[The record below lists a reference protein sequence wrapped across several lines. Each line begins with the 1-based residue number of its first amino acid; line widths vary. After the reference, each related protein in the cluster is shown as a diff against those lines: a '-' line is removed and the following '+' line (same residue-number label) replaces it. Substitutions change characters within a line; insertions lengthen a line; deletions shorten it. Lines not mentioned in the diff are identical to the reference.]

1 MYNSSFSTQSS
12 MRNALLSEMNLR
24 GFLNQCTDL
33 EKLDKVCSEKSI
45 SAYIGFDCTASS
57 LHVGSLLQIM
67 VLRLLQKHGHQP
79 IVLLGGGTT
88 LIGDPS
94 GKDSTR
100 QILKQ
105 KNIKKNILSIKKI
118 FEKLLNSKN
127 KKTKPIFVDNYS
139 WLGKLKYIDF
149 LRDVGKHFTINK
161 MLTFD
166 SVKLR
171 LERKQSL
178 SYMEFNYMI
187 LQAYDF
193 YQLFKKNNC
202 ILQIGG
208 SVQWG
213 NIVNGVELIRRIL
226 QKEAFGLT
234 TPLITLSSGDKMGK
248 SEKGAVWL
256 DQKLFSA
263 YDYWQFWRN
272 TADEDVKKFLKY
284 FTEIDINEISKK
296 IESEKDIN
304 KLKILLANE
313 ATNILHGSK
322 AAKDSE
328 ETAKETF
335 IRGGI
340 GKEIPEKKISK
351 KLISKGINIID
362 LVFQNGLSSSKSDA
376 RRMLKNK
383 GIKIDDQIISDEKKI
398 IGLEEFS
405 EKNHIKLSIGKK
417 THLKVTAI

>member
-1 MYNSSFSTQSS
+1 LYNSSFSTQSS
-12 MRNALLSEMNLR
+12 MKNALLSEMNLR

-45 SAYIGFDCTASS
+45 SAYIGFDCTATS

-149 LRDVGKHFTINK
+149 LRDVGRHFTINK

-208 SVQWG
+208 SDQWG

-272 TADEDVKKFLKY
+272 TSDEDVKKFLKY

-340 GKEIPEKKISK
+340 GKEIPEKKISR

>member
-1 MYNSSFSTQSS
+1 MK
-12 MRNALLSEMNLR
+12 NALLSEMNLR

-79 IVLLGGGTT
+79 IILLGGGTT

-149 LRDVGKHFTINK
+149 LRDVGRHFTINK

-208 SVQWG
+208 SDQWG

-256 DQKLFSA
+256 NQKLFSA
-263 YDYWQFWRN
+263 YNYWQFWRN

-340 GKEIPEKKISK
+340 GKEIPEKKISR

-383 GIKIDDQIISDEKKI
+383 GIKIDDQIINDEKKI

-405 EKNHIKLSIGKK
+405 EKNHIKLSISNQCQWRYK
-417 THLKVTAI
+417 

>member
-1 MYNSSFSTQSS
+1 MKNSF
-12 MRNALLSEMNLR
+12 LSEMTSR

-33 EKLDKVCSEKSI
+33 EKLEKVSKEKPI
-45 SAYIGFDCTASS
+45 KAYIGFDSTAPS
-57 LHVGSLLQIM
+57 LHVGSLMQIM
-67 VLRLLQKHGHQP
+67 VLRLLQRYGHQP

-100 QILKQ
+100 KILKH
-105 KNIKKNILSIKKI
+105 KDIKKNISGIKKI
-118 FEKLLNSKN
+118 FEKLLSSKN
-127 KKTKPIFVDNYS
+127 KKTKPIFVDNYN

-171 LERKQSL
+171 LDREQSL

-193 YQLFKKNNC
+193 YQLFKKHNC
-202 ILQIGG
+202 ILQMGG
-208 SVQWG
+208 SDQWG
-213 NIVNGVELIRRIL
+213 NIVNGVDLIRRIL
-226 QKEAFGLT
+226 QEEAFGLT
-234 TPLITLSSGDKMGK
+234 TPLITLSSGAKMGK
-248 SEKGAVWL
+248 TEKGAIWL
-256 DQKLFSA
+256 DKKMFSP

-284 FTEIDINEISKK
+284 FTEIEIDKLSNR
-296 IESEKDIN
+296 IDNEKDVN

-313 ATNILHGSK
+313 ATTIMHGSK

-328 ETAKETF
+328 QTAETTF
-335 IRGGI
+335 VQGGI
-340 GKEIPEKKISK
+340 GKNIPEKKMSK
-351 KLISKGINIID
+351 NSISKGINIID
-362 LVFQNGLSSSKSDA
+362 LIFQNELSTSKSEA
-376 RRMLKNK
+376 RRILKNK
-383 GIKIDDQIISDEKKI
+383 GIKINDKVVDDDKKVVGI
-398 IGLEEFS
+398 NEF
-405 EKNHIKLSIGKK
+405 EGKDYIKLSVGKK
-417 THLKVTAI
+417 IHLKVTIT

>member
-1 MYNSSFSTQSS
+1 MK
-12 MRNALLSEMNLR
+12 NAFLSEMSLR

-33 EKLDKVCSEKSI
+33 EKLEKI
-45 SAYIGFDCTASS
+45 SKEKPIKAYIGFDSTAPS
-57 LHVGSLLQIM
+57 LHVGSLMQIM
-67 VLRLLQKHGHQP
+67 VLRLLQRHGHQP

-100 QILKQ
+100 KFLKHKDIN
-105 KNIKKNILSIKKI
+105 KNIVSIKKI
-118 FEKLLNSKN
+118 FEKLLASKN

-171 LERKQSL
+171 LDRQQSL

-193 YQLFKKNNC
+193 YQLCKKHKC
-202 ILQIGG
+202 IFQVGG
-208 SVQWG
+208 SDQWG
-213 NIVNGVELIRRIL
+213 YIIYGVELIRRVL

-234 TPLITLSSGDKMGK
+234 TPLITLSSGAKMGK
-248 SEKGAVWL
+248 TEKGAVWL
-256 DQKLFSA
+256 DKKMFSP

-272 TADEDVKKFLKY
+272 TADEDVKRFLKY
-284 FTEIDINEISKK
+284 FTEVNVEELSNKID
-296 IESEKDIN
+296 SEKDIN

-313 ATNILHGSK
+313 ATTILHGSK
-322 AAKDSE
+322 AAKESV
-328 ETAKETF
+328 ETAKATF
-335 IRGGI
+335 IEGGI
-340 GKEIPEKKISK
+340 GKNIPEKKVSK
-351 KLISKGINIID
+351 ELISKGINILD
-362 LVFQNGLSSSKSDA
+362 LIFENGLTSSKSDA
-376 RRMLKNK
+376 RRILKNR
-383 GIKIDDQIISDEKKI
+383 GIKINDKVVDDEKKI
-398 IGLEEFS
+398 ISLSEFS
-405 EKNHIKLSIGKK
+405 KNHYIKLSVGKK
-417 THLKVTAI
+417 THLKVTIA